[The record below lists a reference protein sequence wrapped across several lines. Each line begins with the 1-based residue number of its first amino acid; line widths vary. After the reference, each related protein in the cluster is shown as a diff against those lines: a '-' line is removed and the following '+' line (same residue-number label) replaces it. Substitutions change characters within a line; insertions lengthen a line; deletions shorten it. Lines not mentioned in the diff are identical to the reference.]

1 MGNSNS
7 ASCPVYDGP
16 VGNFVR
22 ADSDAL
28 EFDCGACPQQAV
40 TLAVTSESWL
50 IFHLL
55 LSFVLV
61 AYVRWSRVEIHN
73 HACNQYEL
81 PPCCQQHLQQ
91 HQAQHKDVVEEKHN
105 VVEVDVKENEVLLP
119 TTATPMQTPE
129 EEHAA
134 ARLETLRVEYASYL
148 QMLKFRFP
156 RVVVDHKMRADGK
169 NPKVLDELIAV
180 SSTAPKE
187 KKLPGPIAI
196 PPAAEPVEDAEHT
209 QKIEA
214 FQRMLKVGV
223 PRHLVE
229 MKARKEGVDPA
240 ELNGSA
246 VRATPTEEEADDS
259 KLNSGVLLAPSSLAT
274 RSRRSSISS
283 SVSTAPSTPDA
294 LAMRSA
300 VATGNGRHL
309 AMMAL
314 RKMNAGMRKKLHW
327 STTPY
332 TGGFIPAQRRDS
344 LWTHIHDKAQ
354 TDSVCISS
362 ESRRWMEKL
371 FVKVVAKTKSVRRL
385 RPSNNNCERMSTRQC
400 SAGVLSPHSE
410 GDECR
415 PKSSN
420 SVFFGDEGDEMEG
433 EPDPEEEESED
444 EAPVPEP
451 GSAFLN
457 RRLYVVLLDH
467 KKSQNIA
474 IVLARVKRTFPEIT
488 HEIMTLN
495 CHVLSSPALQS
506 LIDMWPDSAEQEA
519 IDQFDGD
526 VSNLA
531 TAEQFLMVARKIPRV
546 QQKLRCLQ
554 FKMDFAP
561 RVKELRGNLKL
572 MIRGVQQVCASETLA
587 GVLEYVFHLGNLLN
601 FGEGVEYTKWV
612 KSISIGSLAKLSFTK
627 AFDGRISFLQ
637 YVVQSI
643 ERDEPHLARF
653 AEHLSLLSKCSKLSI
668 QSLVAEQQSLK
679 GGLRM
684 LINET
689 QKATIFKTDDVELR
703 AELANCRESMRL
715 YAMEVEQELNGLQEL
730 VNQMER
736 ERKHFLN
743 YFEEEDTL
751 PLDELLGSL
760 ASFADEYSRERQQL
774 ILRARRAQKSSL
786 GRSVSVNLPHN
797 RHSLLSTMPT
807 SNSETVVRRYV
818 HASCIYV
825 AELCRPTAKN
835 AFNDALYDQLSAA
848 LDEYEA
854 DDSLH
859 AMILTGHGDYFT
871 SGADVK
877 ETAAVLGDGTLRPP
891 SKSPSCVFMHK
902 MLDCKKLLVAAVNG
916 PAIGIGVTLLMHCDV
931 VFAAD
936 RATFWTPFLRIGVVP
951 EFASSYTFPHLLGP
965 SVAANLVLRSKV
977 FTAKEALD
985 VKIVGEVL
993 PTEGFLNKVLEEIE
1007 LLVTNRF
1014 NANSLPAY
1022 KSLLR
1027 RERAPKIREA
1037 LFHEFE
1043 QLDRRAANGEFLATV
1058 LELKKHFKSK
1068 SVSKL

>member
-1 MGNSNS
+1 MGSSNS

-214 FQRMLKVGV
+214 FQRMLK
-223 PRHLVE
+223 
-229 MKARKEGVDPA
+229 
-240 ELNGSA
+240 
-246 VRATPTEEEADDS
+246 
-259 KLNSGVLLAPSSLAT
+259 
-274 RSRRSSISS
+274 
-283 SVSTAPSTPDA
+283 
-294 LAMRSA
+294 
-300 VATGNGRHL
+300 
-309 AMMAL
+309 
-314 RKMNAGMRKKLHW
+314 
-327 STTPY
+327 
-332 TGGFIPAQRRDS
+332 
-344 LWTHIHDKAQ
+344 
-354 TDSVCISS
+354 
-362 ESRRWMEKL
+362 
-371 FVKVVAKTKSVRRL
+371 
-385 RPSNNNCERMSTRQC
+385 
-400 SAGVLSPHSE
+400 
-410 GDECR
+410 
-415 PKSSN
+415 
-420 SVFFGDEGDEMEG
+420 GDEMEG

-554 FKMDFAP
+554 FKRDFAP

-572 MIRGVQQVCASETLA
+572 MIRGMQQ
-587 GVLEYVFHLGNLLN
+587 
-601 FGEGVEYTKWV
+601 
-612 KSISIGSLAKLSFTK
+612 
-627 AFDGRISFLQ
+627 
-637 YVVQSI
+637 
-643 ERDEPHLARF
+643 
-653 AEHLSLLSKCSKLSI
+653 
-668 QSLVAEQQSLK
+668 
-679 GGLRM
+679 
-684 LINET
+684 
-689 QKATIFKTDDVELR
+689 TDDVELR

-760 ASFADEYSRERQQL
+760 ASFADEYSLYYLFRRQT
-774 ILRARRAQKSSL
+774 
-786 GRSVSVNLPHN
+786 RS
-797 RHSLLSTMPT
+797 RLSTMPT